1 MLFALGF
8 TLIFDI
14 NNILNLAHGAVL
26 MAGAFFA
33 LFLVLTHELPL
44 EVALIAS
51 AVFAGLLSVLDS
63 IAFQPLRRRE
73 S

>member
-44 EVALIAS
+44 EVALIAA